1 MEKLRDNS
9 PSLSAKPSLCT
20 SIHSKKPRD
29 CVGPITRTY
38 RQDTLLLQRKRQ
50 ALNSKTEFL
59 LIGLSKQ
66 LAKMHNSSF
75 NTTHSAWN
83 LGFIFSMNTSPFL
96 TSAHL
101 SPNPRCIRPYL
112 DSKTAFTIATSI
124 VHSKLHYCY
133 YLYHNLPKSQIT
145 RLQQTQ
151 NSLMYVLLSK
161 LPNPVTS
168 LPSYTVSALVKDN
181 LAHWI
186 QAAFT

>member
-59 LIGLSKQ
+59 LISLSKQ

-101 SPNPRCIRPYL
+101 SPNPRCINV
-112 DSKTAFTIATSI
+112 SVHTSI
-124 VHSKLHYCY
+124 PKQPSPSP
-133 YLYHNLPKSQIT
+133 LPLFTPSFITATIFITTCPSLRSPGSNRPRTLSCTSCCQSSQIQSHHSHPI
-145 RLQQTQ
+145 R
-151 NSLMYVLLSK
+151 SL
-161 LPNPVTS
+161 
-168 LPSYTVSALVKDN
+168 
-181 LAHWI
+181 HWLKI
-186 QAAFT
+186 T